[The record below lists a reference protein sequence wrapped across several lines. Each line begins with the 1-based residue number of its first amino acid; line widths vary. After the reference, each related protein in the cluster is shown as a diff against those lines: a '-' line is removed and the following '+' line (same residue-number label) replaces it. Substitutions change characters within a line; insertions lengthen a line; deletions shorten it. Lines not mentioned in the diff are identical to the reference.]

1 MASAPTKRT
10 TAPISSKPEVWGGL
24 VSDLMK
30 DPEQLREDLETMI
43 ELERW
48 GGRRGDPDRE
58 AKAWLEKLTEA
69 DRMLKNYQEM
79 AVKGLMTFD
88 KLAQEIGRLEQD
100 RSIVER
106 ELGALRT
113 REERIEQLERDKEAL
128 LESHEV
134 AAPGALEQLSPE
146 ERDNLYK
153 MLRLKVKVY
162 PIGDVGVDGEP
173 PLGKAQ

>member
-30 DPEQLREDLETMI
+30 DPEQFREDLETMI

-69 DRMLKNYQEM
+69 DRMRKNYQEM

-88 KLAQEIGRLEQD
+88 ELAQE
-100 RSIVER
+100 
-106 ELGALRT
+106 LG
-113 REERIEQLERDKEAL
+113 
-128 LESHEV
+128 
-134 AAPGALEQLSPE
+134 
-146 ERDNLYK
+146 
-153 MLRLKVKVY
+153 
-162 PIGDVGVDGEP
+162 
-173 PLGKAQ
+173 